1 MHVIFNLQS
10 YVDSVVASNRR
21 AIRRLT
27 EKRHQK
33 KKEALMLTAK
43 RYAPQHIAGGRESD
57 SLIKEE

>member
-1 MHVIFNLQS
+1 VTFNLQS

-33 KKEALMLTAK
+33 KKEAVMLTAK
-43 RYAPQHIAGGRESD
+43 RYTPQQAGCQESE
-57 SLIKEE
+57 SLVKEE